1 MNAELDPRRNA
12 IRKDLADISLNGQVQ
27 ADRFVEGDQLE
38 ISAPIAAIHAGP
50 DSRTMR
56 VSEALRGETFKV
68 FEQQSGW
75 AWGQLKTDGYV
86 GYLRSEHLAAPGSE
100 ATHKVAIPRAH
111 VYSEPDIKSQP
122 LALLPMEA
130 RLGVKTEDGNFAEL
144 AAGGFM
150 IRRHLRALTELVA
163 DYVATAEQFIGTPYL
178 WGGRSSLGIDCSAL
192 VQISLAS
199 AGITAPRD
207 SDMQA
212 EELFTLLEAGPGY
225 QELQR
230 GDLIFWKGHVGI
242 ISAPGELLHTNGYH
256 MTTVKEPLGPAIT
269 RIAEIEGTG
278 PLCTKGVRR

>member
-12 IRKDLADISLNGQVQ
+12 VRKDLADISLNGQVQ

-38 ISAPIAAIHAGP
+38 ISDSTAAIHAGP

-86 GYLRSEHLAAPGSE
+86 GYLRSEQLAEPGSE
-100 ATHKVAIPRAH
+100 ATHKVAVPRAH
-111 VYSEPDIKSQP
+111 VYSEPDIKSRP

-130 RLGVKTEDGNFAEL
+130 RLGVKAEDGSFAEL

-150 IRRHLRALTELVA
+150 IRRHLRSSTELVA

-192 VQISLAS
+192 VQISLAT
-199 AGITAPRD
+199 AGIPAPRD

-212 EELFTLLEAGPGY
+212 EELFARLEAGPGY

-242 ISAPGELLHTNGYH
+242 ICAPGELLHTNGYH
-256 MTTVKEPLGPAIT
+256 MTTVKEPLDPAIT
-269 RIAEIEGTG
+269 RIAEIEGTR